1 MTQLKDHLIEFFHLP
16 EVEDDTIWENDR
28 NESLKSI
35 EKKKEMSN
43 QTSDNNKR
51 IAKNTLLLYFR
62 MLFMMVVSLYTSR
75 VILNALGVEDFG
87 IYNVVGGVVAMFT
100 VISGSL
106 SAAISRFITYELG
119 KGDQSK
125 LNRIFSASVTIQLL
139 LSLIIVVLIESVG
152 VWFLNTKMTIPMERM
167 TAANWVLQF
176 SIITFVINLISV
188 PYNAAIIAHEKMS
201 AFAYISILEA
211 VGKLAIAFLIMWSP
225 IDKLIFYAVLMCLV
239 AIMVRFAYG
248 HYCTK
253 HFEEC
258 NYHFQWDKELLKN
271 MFCFAGWN
279 FIGASSAVLRDAGGN
294 IVLNM
299 FFGPS
304 VNAARGIASQV
315 NSAITGFV
323 QNFMTA
329 LNPQITKSYASGDRE
344 YMMTLIFQG
353 ARLSFYMLLLLSLPV
368 LINTHYILVIWLKL
382 VPEHAVLFVQLILIF
397 AMCESISNPLVTA
410 MLATGKIR
418 NYQIVVGG
426 LQMLNLPI
434 SYICLR
440 LGCIPESVL
449 IVAIVISQSCL
460 VARLYM
466 LRSMIGL
473 SSVQYMKKVYFNIIL
488 VALLAVAV
496 PGLLSKYMGESFLS
510 FVSLSLVAIVS
521 TIIVEFYVGCNG
533 KEREFVIDKV
543 KNIKNKV
550 IKK

>member
-1 MTQLKDHLIEFFHLP
+1 ML
-16 EVEDDTIWENDR
+16 
-28 NESLKSI
+28 
-35 EKKKEMSN
+35 N

-125 LNRIFSASVTIQLL
+125 LNKIFSASVTIQLL

-152 VWFLNTKMTIPMERM
+152 VWFLNAKMTIPADRV

-188 PYNAAIIAHEKMS
+188 PYNAAIIAHERMS

-211 VGKLAIAFLIMWSP
+211 IGKLAIAFFIMWSP
-225 IDKLIFYAVLMCLV
+225 IDKLIYYAILMCTV
-239 AIMVRFAYG
+239 AVIVRLTYG
-248 HYCTK
+248 HYCKK
-253 HFEEC
+253 HFTEC
-258 NYHFQWDKELLKN
+258 TYHFHWDKDILKQ
-271 MFCFAGWN
+271 MFGFAGWN
-279 FIGASSAVLRDAGGN
+279 FIGASSVVFRDQGGN
-294 IVLNM
+294 IILNI
-299 FFGPS
+299 FFGPT
-304 VNAARGIASQV
+304 VNAARGIANQV
-315 NSAITGFV
+315 NTAITGFV

-329 LNPQITKSYASGDRE
+329 LNPQITKSYASGDGE

-368 LINTHYILVIWLKL
+368 LINTHYILVIWLKI
-382 VPEHAVLFVQLILIF
+382 VPEHAVLFVRLILIF
-397 AMCESISNPLVTA
+397 AMCESISNPLITA

-426 LQMLNLPI
+426 LQLLNLPL
-434 SYICLR
+434 SYLCLKT
-440 LGCIPESVL
+440 GFVPESILV
-449 IVAIVISQSCL
+449 VAIIISLACL
-460 VARLYM
+460 FARLYM
-466 LRSMIGL
+466 LRGMIGL
-473 SSVQYMKKVYFNIIL
+473 SSILYMKNVFLNVL
-488 VALLAVAV
+488 VVALLSAIIPYMLFCYMKETFFSFIIITLIAV
-496 PGLLSKYMGESFLS
+496 LCT
-510 FVSLSLVAIVS
+510 LV
-521 TIIVEFYVGCNG
+521 VEFYIGCNQ
-533 KEREFVIDKV
+533 KERFFVLNKV
-543 KNIKNKV
+543 RNIKNKF
-550 IKK
+550 IAR